1 MQRDPFIIMKTKE
14 IVLNLLKEKP
24 SLRDNDN
31 RLCTHIWFRELEKMG
46 LDPFNTSSTDFFKL
60 YAQNKITLA
69 PSIKRARAKL
79 QEASPEMRGEKYFI
93 RKGVAQ
99 EKWREKLGYSNE

>member
-1 MQRDPFIIMKTKE
+1 MNTKE
-14 IVLNLLKEKP
+14 IVFNLIEQKP

-46 LDPFNTSSTDFFKL
+46 LDPFNIPTTEFLKL
-60 YAQNKITLA
+60 YARNKITLA
-69 PSIKRARAKL
+69 PSIKRARAKI
-79 QEASPEMRGEKYFI
+79 QEETPSLRGNKYFI

>member
-1 MQRDPFIIMKTKE
+1 MNTKE
-14 IVLNLLKEKP
+14 IVFQLLQDVS

-46 LDPFNTSSTDFFKL
+46 LDPFNIPTTEFLKL
-60 YAQNKITLA
+60 YAKDKITLA
-69 PSIKRARAKL
+69 PSIKRARAKI
-79 QEASPEMRGEKYFI
+79 QEETPALRGNKYFI

-99 EKWREKLGYSNE
+99 ESWRKKLGYATE

>member
-1 MQRDPFIIMKTKE
+1 MNTKE
-14 IVLNLLKEKP
+14 IVFNLIEQKP

-46 LDPFNTSSTDFFKL
+46 LDPFNIPTTEFLKL
-60 YAQNKITLA
+60 YARNKITLA
-69 PSIKRARAKL
+69 PSIKRARAKI
-79 QEASPEMRGEKYFI
+79 QEETPSLRGNKYFI

-99 EKWREKLGYSNE
+99 EKWREKLGYANE

>member
-1 MQRDPFIIMKTKE
+1 MNTKE
-14 IVLNLLKEKP
+14 IVLKLIEGIP

-46 LDPFNTSSTDFFKL
+46 LDPYNIPTTEFLKL
-60 YAQNKITLA
+60 YAKNKITLA
-69 PSIKRARAKL
+69 PSIKRARAKI
-79 QEASPEMRGEKYFI
+79 QEETPSLRGNKYFI

-99 EKWREKLGYSNE
+99 EKWREKLGYANE

>member
-1 MQRDPFIIMKTKE
+1 MKTKE
-14 IVLNLLKEKP
+14 IVIELLEEKP
-24 SLRDNDN
+24 SLRDDDN

-46 LDPFNTSSTDFFKL
+46 LDPHNIPNTEFLKL
-60 YAQNKITLA
+60 YAKNKITLA

-79 QEASPEMRGEKYFI
+79 QEESPQMRGRKYFI

>member
-1 MQRDPFIIMKTKE
+1 MNTKE
-14 IVLNLLKEKP
+14 IVFNLIEQKP

-46 LDPFNTSSTDFFKL
+46 LDPFNIPTTEFLKL
-60 YAQNKITLA
+60 YARNKITLA
-69 PSIKRARAKL
+69 PSIKRARAKI
-79 QEASPEMRGEKYFI
+79 QEETPSLRGNKYFI

-99 EKWREKLGYSNE
+99 EKWRENLGYPNE